1 MNVKKMMIQNHDDN
15 ENFVPG
21 FLTIRADKK
30 LWTRSDCMSL
40 ERLKTI
46 GYITDM
52 SRQMKVMAAELDSP
66 FLALLLEMV
75 AKEGQNILKD
85 AGSKQENH

>member
-1 MNVKKMMIQNHDDN
+1 MIENHGDQ
-15 ENFVPG
+15 ENSVPG
-21 FLTIRADKK
+21 FLTIKADKN

-52 SRQMKVMAAELDSP
+52 SRQMKVMAADVDSP
-66 FLALLLEMV
+66 FLAFLLEMV
-75 AKEGQNILKD
+75 SKEGQNILKNAD
-85 AGSKQENH
+85 TKQENH